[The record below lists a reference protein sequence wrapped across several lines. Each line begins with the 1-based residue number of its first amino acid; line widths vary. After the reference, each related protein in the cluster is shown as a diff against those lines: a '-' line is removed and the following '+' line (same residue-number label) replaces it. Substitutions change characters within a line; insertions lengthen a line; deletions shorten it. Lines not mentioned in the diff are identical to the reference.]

1 MSEVGIDV
9 DGDKKPDFQ
18 LDFKTLI
25 LVGGMIFS
33 VASSYFML
41 QSEIEVAKT
50 MPKQISPAD
59 DTRVINQK
67 IEYLIKEFEKSE
79 ERIKDLERRVYKK

>member
-33 VASSYFML
+33 VASSYMML
-41 QSEIEVAKT
+41 QSEIENLKKAK
-50 MPKQISPAD
+50 KGS
-59 DTRVINQK
+59 
-67 IEYLIKEFEKSE
+67 
-79 ERIKDLERRVYKK
+79 RI

>member
-25 LVGGMIFS
+25 LV
-33 VASSYFML
+33 
-41 QSEIEVAKT
+41 
-50 MPKQISPAD
+50 
-59 DTRVINQK
+59 
-67 IEYLIKEFEKSE
+67 EK
-79 ERIKDLERRVYKK
+79 R